1 MDHQHKRNLFL
12 YNVYMTFS
20 EPLFWGPIL
29 VSAMISLGHMSLQE
43 IFIMESI
50 MLAIVFALEIP
61 SGSIADIIG
70 PRKSILLGRIL
81 LIACYFF
88 FAFMQNPLMVWIG
101 NILWAVGYSLESGA
115 NESILYEA
123 LDGNGDKEQYEK
135 YYGKSVARRIGL
147 IAFTSLLVS
156 PLAIWGMRVP
166 LVASVPF
173 IVIPFFAML
182 FFKEHPKERH
192 AYNAKLH
199 LDTIKK
205 GVLFVIKSKEIRWII
220 ALSVII
226 GTVSKVWFF
235 TYNAYFELTDIP
247 LTLFGVIFFAINVVA
262 WGFSNYADSIKSR
275 FGEEKPLVLMYV
287 VMTVPIV
294 LMGIFVHP
302 AMVIMV
308 LLPNFAR
315 GFFRPLM
322 SGYLNKRIG
331 DEARST
337 VLSTSSSIT
346 ELAKFAGLMAFGLVL
361 KVVSLPTG
369 LIILGV
375 FASIAC
381 IVNYIEYK
389 KLTNP

>member
-1 MDHQHKRNLFL
+1 
-12 YNVYMTFS
+12 
-20 EPLFWGPIL
+20 
-29 VSAMISLGHMSLQE
+29 
-43 IFIMESI
+43 MESVV
-50 MLAIVFALEIP
+50 LAIVFLLEIP
-61 SGSIADIIG
+61 SGSVADIIG
-70 PRKSILLGRIL
+70 PRKSILAGRVL

-101 NILWAVGYSLESGA
+101 NILWAVGFSLESGA

-123 LDGNGDKEQYEK
+123 LDGNGNKEEYEK
-135 YYGKSVARRIGL
+135 YYGKSVARRLGL
-147 IAFTSLLVS
+147 AAFTSLLVS

-166 LVASVPF
+166 LMASVPF
-173 IVIPFFAML
+173 IVLPFIAML

-199 LDTIKK
+199 LETIRK
-205 GVLFVIKSKEIRWII
+205 GVLFVFKSQEIRWII

-235 TYNAYFELTDIP
+235 TYNAYFELTNIP

-275 FGEEKPLVLMYV
+275 YGEEKPLIMMYM
-287 VMTVPIV
+287 VMSVPII
-294 LMGIFVHP
+294 LMGAFVHP

-322 SGYLNKRIG
+322 SGYLNKRIE
-331 DEARST
+331 DTARST

-346 ELAKFAGLMAFGLVL
+346 ELAKFVGLMMFGFVL
-361 KVVSLPTG
+361 KVVTLPTG
-369 LIILGV
+369 LIVLGV
-375 FASIAC
+375 CACIAC
-381 IVNYIEYK
+381 VANYISYK
-389 KLTNP
+389 KLSSP